1 MHLRAKDTLQLILHW
16 GAKSKREPPGAS
28 IELREAAVID
38 AVDGG
43 PNCELG
49 KDIRSNPGGRAVHV
63 EMNGSPIK
71 REVANVFIP
80 VRNIDRA
87 RAWYRDVL
95 GLPVGEVEMGHLCSI
110 PMDKG
115 PGLLLDQKL
124 TPDGAGAENAQLGAY
139 PLFMFATEDV
149 DASLAYLRAR
159 GVEVLEY
166 GGTVIQNGH
175 WFNFRDCEG
184 NMLMVCAP
192 Y

>member
-1 MHLRAKDTLQLILHW
+1 
-16 GAKSKREPPGAS
+16 
-28 IELREAAVID
+28 
-38 AVDGG
+38 
-43 PNCELG
+43 
-49 KDIRSNPGGRAVHV
+49 
-63 EMNGSPIK
+63 
-71 REVANVFIP
+71 
-80 VRNIDRA
+80 
-87 RAWYRDVL
+87 
-95 GLPVGEVEMGHLCSI
+95 MGHLCSI

-124 TPDGAGAENAQLGAY
+124 TPDGTGAENAQLGAY

-149 DASLAYLRAR
+149 DASLAHLRAR